1 VRIAV
6 DASRAAR
13 PNPTGTE
20 RYARDL
26 LEALVPAARGH
37 ELILYYDREPPQRL
51 PGATTRV
58 VSLPRLWTHVRL
70 SLEMLRSRPDV
81 LFVPAHVVPLVHP
94 ATVVTI
100 HDLGYLRYRLAYTP
114 AAWTYLFLS
123 TRWSARVARRIV
135 VDSWA
140 TRGDL
145 LRHCRVDPARVDV
158 VHLGVEPRFRPQPSD
173 AVRQLG
179 LEPDDYLLFVGTLQ
193 PRKNLPRLL
202 RAYARALREAGGVR
216 PGAEHRAG
224 AGVPPLAI
232 AGAAG
237 HRADE
242 LGRLIASLGI
252 RDHVRALGYVDD
264 ALSPALFAGARAFL
278 FPSLFEGFGLPL
290 LEAMASGTPVL
301 GGNNSS
307 MPEIVGDAGILVNA
321 HDETAIARAILRLST
336 DTALRQRL
344 RGKGLERAAQFTW
357 ERTAHLT
364 LEALERAA
372 APRGRR

>member
-1 VRIAV
+1 MRIAV

-37 ELILYYDREPPQRL
+37 ELTLYYDREPPRRL

-58 VSLPRLWTHVRL
+58 VPLPRIWTHARL
-70 SLEMLRSRPDV
+70 SLEMVRSRPDV
-81 LFVPAHVVPLVHP
+81 LFIPAHVVPLVHP
-94 ATVVTI
+94 PTVVTI

-114 AAWTYLFLS
+114 AAWIYLFLS
-123 TRWSARVARRIV
+123 TRWSARVARRVV

-140 TRGDL
+140 TREDL

-158 VHLGVEPRFRPQPSD
+158 VHLGVESRFRPQPAD
-173 AVRQLG
+173 AVASLG
-179 LEPDDYLLFVGTLQ
+179 LEPDGYLLFVGTLQ

-202 RAYARALREAGGVR
+202 RAYARLVKEALGNGRT
-216 PGAEHRAG
+216 GADTRAD

-232 AGAAG
+232 AGASG
-237 HRADE
+237 YRADE

-252 RDHVRALGYVDD
+252 RDHVRVLGYVDNE
-264 ALSPALFAGARAFL
+264 LSPALFAGARAFL

-307 MPEIVGDAGILVNA
+307 MPEIVGDAGLLVDA
-321 HDETAIARAILRLST
+321 HDEGAIAEAILRLAT
-336 DTALRQRL
+336 DTPLRRRL
-344 RGKGLERAAQFTW
+344 RAKGLARAARFTW
-357 ERTAHLT
+357 ERAARQTI
-364 LEALERAA
+364 EALERAA
-372 APRGRR
+372 SSR